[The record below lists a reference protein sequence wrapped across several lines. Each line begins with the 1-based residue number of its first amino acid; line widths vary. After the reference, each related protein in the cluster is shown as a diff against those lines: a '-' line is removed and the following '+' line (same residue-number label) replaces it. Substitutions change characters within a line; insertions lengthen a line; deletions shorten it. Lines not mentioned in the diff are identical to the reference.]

1 MIHLL
6 PELEVRILGSLIEK
20 QISTPEYYPMT
31 LNALTNACNQ
41 KNNRDPVVTYDDTTV
56 IRGLDGLRDKVLV
69 AMVTGAGMRV
79 PKYRQKFTETYL
91 FTEQQTAAM
100 CILMLRGAQTVG
112 EIRTRATMLYN
123 FTSLEE
129 VETILLGLIERTPD
143 PLVIRLPR
151 QPGQKEVRYM
161 HLLCGTPNIAEIAAS
176 MPVEPARIQVQAEN
190 ERIAALEKTVAAMQ
204 AEIKQLHGQFAEFK
218 KQFE

>member
-190 ERIAALEKTVAAMQ
+190 ERIAALENTVAAMQ